1 MACGLAL
8 LASGQAFATT
18 YYSGAT
24 PIVDADLT
32 NGTKW
37 KSGACGG
44 AAGTGTISM
53 TNADIVIVCN
63 GHSLNLSSATVS
75 AGKITFISGTPQ
87 ATWGGTLLKFGAG
100 SKVIENYNSS
110 LPTIA
115 LNISNMIA
123 ANTIYISSFGGNSVT
138 FSSVTGRS
146 LECPAGTPYTAGN
159 PIAANT
165 SCVVGAVVGGGGG
178 GGGAT
183 SAPIFSTQEKPA
195 VFSEEVK

>member
-146 LECPAGTPYTAGN
+146 LECPAGTPYTGGTT
-159 PIAANT
+159 PIAAGT
-165 SCVVGAVVGGGGG
+165 TCVVGAVTV
-178 GGGAT
+178 T
-183 SAPIFSTQEKPA
+183 PSVSAPIFSTKEKPA